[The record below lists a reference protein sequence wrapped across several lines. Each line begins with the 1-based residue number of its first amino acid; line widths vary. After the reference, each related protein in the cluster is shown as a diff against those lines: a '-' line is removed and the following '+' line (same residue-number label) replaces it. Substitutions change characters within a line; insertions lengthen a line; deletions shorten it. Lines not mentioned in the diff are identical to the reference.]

1 MTHLAQARIDRTLQI
16 IIDAALNNKRC
27 PENRQADG
35 YVESGAIARLATTG
49 YIRVEYSSVNFRR
62 IHILKGE
69 HAGKSTAPDPKGNPV
84 YAVRGTDGLKRI
96 PGVTHEARRPQRGVP
111 GLPKYSFMQ
120 KEEIS

>member
-1 MTHLAQARIDRTLQI
+1 MTHLTQSRIDRTLQVI
-16 IIDAALNNKRC
+16 IQSALANERC

-35 YVESGAIARLATTG
+35 YVESGAIARLASTG

-69 HAGKSTAPDPKGNPV
+69 HAGKSTAADPKGNPV
-84 YAVRGTDGLKRI
+84 YAVRDTGGLRRI
-96 PGVTHEARRPQRGVP
+96 AGVTHEARRAQRGVP

-120 KEEIS
+120 KEETT